1 MTNFD
6 WISDF
11 LKTRKAFQ
19 GVNDVLPN
27 LFDRYLLI
35 PWSVGIIDG
44 FPFAEYPNNKD
55 TIENLNKQH
64 SIERDFGIF
73 LNDFSEDKYRK
84 VTLKEIADIFQVQY
98 CADTAN
104 LVKATPG
111 ILPLLEATVQNLKE
125 LIRSL
130 QNGQILNLYIE
141 DYFRFQAIHENWKYN
156 KEHVKIEAA
165 DYFSFQRDTAWDS
178 TSYLFPA
185 SEAWCICT
193 LEDYDHFILGCDN
206 SSYRYL
212 EALASIEAF
221 EVGYNLQLDW
231 VFA

>member
-6 WISDF
+6 WISNF
-11 LKTRKAFQ
+11 LKTRKTVQ

-27 LFDRYLLI
+27 VFDRYVLI
-35 PWSVGIIDG
+35 PWSVGIIDD

-64 SIERDFGIF
+64 SIERYFGIF

-84 VTLKEIADIFQVQY
+84 VTLKEIADRFQVQY

-111 ILPLLEATVQNLKE
+111 ISTLLEPTIQALKE

-130 QNGQILNLYIE
+130 QNNQILNLYIE
-141 DYFRFQAIHENWKYN
+141 DYSRFQEIYQSWKYN
-156 KEHVKIEAA
+156 KEHVNIEPAE
-165 DYFSFQRDTAWDS
+165 YFSFQRDTSWDS
-178 TSYLFPA
+178 TSYLFP
-185 SEAWCICT
+185 SNKAWCICT
-193 LEDYDHFILGCDN
+193 LEDYDHFIFCCDN
-206 SSYRYL
+206 SNYRHL
-212 EALASIEAF
+212 EALTSMEAF
-221 EVGYNLQLDW
+221 EIDYNLQIDW